1 MLAALEDC
9 HACLETLTL
18 DLLRDLV
25 AFVCLSFR
33 DTLDVEHLLLGAG
46 YKCQ

>member
-18 DLLRDLV
+18 DLLCDLV

-33 DTLDVEHLLLGAG
+33 DAFDVEHLLFGAG
-46 YKCQ
+46 HKSQ

>member
-18 DLLRDLV
+18 NLLRDLV
-25 AFVCLSFR
+25 AFVRLSFCNA
-33 DTLDVEHLLLGAG
+33 LDVEHLLLGAG
-46 YKCQ
+46 YKSQ